1 MKALGGEMG
10 HLDGALEES
19 LTGKT
24 RKQPNKERLETI
36 VNLVVFG

>member
-1 MKALGGEMG
+1 MKTPGGKMG
-10 HLDGALEES
+10 HLGSAPEES

-24 RKQPNKERLETI
+24 RKQPNKERLETT